1 MVFAMPSITNSS
13 DEISRAELY
22 PDVRTFTV
30 GMASRGGA
38 PLEQLATIEQP
49 WAVVNSTSIAGG
61 GLFGWMSA
69 VCWVFGREV
78 FDGLGG
84 SVPMGLISAAWGG
97 SPIEEWSDGAAFL
110 RCNRGDGA
118 GDLYNSVINPY
129 TVGPMALTGFLWY
142 QVSFFCTRETRVPA
156 PPSSPLTTSRNRAR
170 ATRTPSRWRTTTR
183 ACSPQ

>member
-84 SVPMGLISAAWGG
+84 NVPIGLISAAWGG

-142 QVSFFCTRETRVPA
+142 QVSFLHARD
-156 PPSSPLTTSRNRAR
+156 AR
-170 ATRTPSRWRTTTR
+170 ACAP
-183 ACSPQ
+183 